1 MQGRRVFTM
10 IVAVV
15 IAVALL
21 LYLFMYQVRTNEEA
35 IILTFGKPSQARISP
50 GVHFQLPWPIQ
61 VVRKFDN
68 RLHVDETLLEQQ
80 YTKDQHSVIVSV
92 VMGWR
97 IGDVYLFNQN
107 FGRLGENAIAEAGA
121 SLKKIVRDKTNA
133 SIGAHNLTDLVSID
147 PQSLQYDKI
156 EGEALAAA
164 RERAAALYGIDLAL
178 LKIKRLELP
187 ESVRDKVYAR
197 MREEREREAREIQ
210 SKGESE
216 AADIKNAAEAQARA
230 IRARAQNLANR
241 IKGQGDRE
249 AAKHY
254 AVLADNPELAIYLR
268 RLEALEKIAKEETTF
283 VLDTDTPPWDVLKQ
297 APPTVGGMATGQ

>member
-1 MQGRRVFTM
+1 MQGKRIFTM
-10 IVAVV
+10 IVAAV
-15 IAVALL
+15 IAVVML

-35 IILTFGKPSQARISP
+35 IVLTFGRPSQAKISP

-68 RLHVDETLLEQQ
+68 RLHVDETQLEQQ

-92 VMGWR
+92 LMGWR
-97 IGDVYLFNQN
+97 IGDVYRFNQN
-107 FGRLGENAIAEAGA
+107 FGRLGENAIPEAWA
-121 SLKKIVRDKTNA
+121 SVKKIVRDKTNA
-133 SIGAHNLTDLVSID
+133 SIGGHNLTDLISPD
-147 PQSLQYDKI
+147 PASLRYDEI
-156 EGEALAAA
+156 EGDALAAA
-164 RERAAALYGIDLAL
+164 KERAMDLYGIDLVL

-187 ESVRDKVYAR
+187 ESVREQVYAR

-230 IRARAQNLANR
+230 IKARAQNLANR
-241 IKGQGDRE
+241 IKGQGERE

-254 AVLADNPELAIYLR
+254 AVLADNPDLAIYLR

-283 VLDTDTPPWDVLKQ
+283 VLDTDTAPWNVLKE
-297 APPTVGGMATGQ
+297 APPRVGGMASGE